1 MNNSEFTNTVVK
13 YLQTLANYMDT
24 IRTICRDYYGHHLL
38 GNDLLSNDAIYVESN
53 QDETCYLN
61 LLYHEL
67 HDNWNSLYKLETE
80 NVNQCG
86 YSLHESQIDKEI
98 VDCLFNIAIAL
109 DNYIDYIELFD
120 VNGDDT
126 DKDVVD
132 LLTDMREFT
141 EFNKQFM
148 TELET
153 FYMSMPN

>member
-1 MNNSEFTNTVVK
+1 MSNSEFTNMVVK
-13 YLQTLANYMDT
+13 YLKTLANYIDT
-24 IRTICRDYYGHHLL
+24 IRTICMD
-38 GNDLLSNDAIYVESN
+38 NCSNPLVYDAIYVESN

-67 HDNWNSLYKLETE
+67 RDNWNSLYKLETE

-86 YSLHESQIDKEI
+86 YSLHESQIDKETI
-98 VDCLFNIAIAL
+98 NSLFNIAIVL

-120 VNGDDT
+120 VNGDGT